1 MRKFFCLVLVMLLS
15 VSATF
20 AQEKKDVAKPEN
32 SSIARIKLAN
42 EQAKYG
48 YETYSA
54 SALIEAAQIL
64 SEVQTQGMEGIKYEQ
79 GKGTDA
85 KAESASEG
93 ITVTKLVK
101 DAKEFADGDATLL
114 ALADKVKTD
123 GNCTR
128 GAVGGPK
135 AGSSVVYGGC
145 TDIYTIYFKSGIPAE
160 VGVSG
165 NGATDLDLYVYDE
178 NGNLIASDADY
189 SDDCYVCWTPRW
201 TGNFIIKVVNRGSY
215 NNYYNIATN

>member
-1 MRKFFCLVLVMLLS
+1 MRKLFSLLIVMLLA
-15 VSATF
+15 VTA
-20 AQEKKDVAKPEN
+20 AYAHVKKDEAKPED
-32 SSIARIKLAN
+32 SSVAHIKLAN
-42 EQAKYG
+42 ELAKYG

-64 SEVQTQGMEGIKYEQ
+64 SEVQTQGLDGIKYEQ
-79 GKGTDA
+79 GKGTDE
-85 KAESASEG
+85 KSENASDG
-93 ITVTKLVK
+93 ITVAKLVK
-101 DAKEFADGDATLL
+101 DAKEFADGDVTLL
-114 ALADKVKTD
+114 ALANKVKTD
-123 GNCTR
+123 GNNTR

-135 AGSSVVYGGC
+135 TGSSVVYGGS
-145 TDIYTIYFKSGIPAE
+145 TDVYTIYFKSGIPAE

-201 TGNFIIKVVNRGSY
+201 TGNFIIKVVNCGRY